1 MIDTT
6 QDDLTASLIDAM
18 LEARRSGRPVDA
30 RGYTGA
36 AFSERDAYAVQ
47 AGIVA
52 ACGPVGGF
60 KVANKPDAPRI
71 MAPILAADVM
81 THPAELVVPAGEPIG
96 IELEIGFRVDAPLP
110 PRDAPD
116 RRLRVAECISALP
129 VIEVV
134 RTRFNGEASP
144 LLKLAD
150 NQINGGL
157 VLGAPVKDW
166 QDLPMGA
173 VQASLRAG
181 DTVLLDGA
189 AQVPGGDAF
198 ENFLALEE
206 MVGDHCGGLTVGQVV
221 ITGSLN
227 GLPYVETEAAIL
239 GRIDGLG
246 EVSLHLGRLG

>member
-1 MIDTT
+1 MTDIT
-6 QDDLTASLIDAM
+6 QGGVTASLVGAM
-18 LEARRSGRPVDA
+18 LAARRGGQPVDL
-30 RGYTGA
+30 RDFTGA
-36 AFSERDAYAVQ
+36 AFSEQDAYAVQ
-47 AGIVA
+47 AGVVA
-52 ACGPVGGF
+52 ACGPVGGW
-60 KVANKPDAPRI
+60 KVANKPDAPKI

-81 THPAELVVPAGEPIG
+81 DQPAELMVPAGEPIG
-96 IELEIGFRVDAPLP
+96 IELEVAFRVDAPLP

-116 RRLRVAECISALP
+116 RRQKVAECLSALP
-129 VIEVV
+129 VIEIV
-134 RTRFNGEASP
+134 RTRFDGDATP

-157 VLGAPVKDW
+157 VLGTPVKDW
-166 QDLPMGA
+166 QTLPMGE

-181 DTVLLDGA
+181 DAVLLDGA

-227 GLPYVETEAAIL
+227 GLPYVETEAAIR

-246 EVSLHLGRLG
+246 EVSLHLGRL